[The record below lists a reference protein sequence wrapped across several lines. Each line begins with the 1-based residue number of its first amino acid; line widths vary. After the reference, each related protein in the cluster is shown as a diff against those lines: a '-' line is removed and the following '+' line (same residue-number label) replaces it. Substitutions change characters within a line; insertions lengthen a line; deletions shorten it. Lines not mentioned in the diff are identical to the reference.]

1 MVDNDDGVVI
11 GGGGWVLVVMVAMC
25 GCFGLLLLLFDFVVL
40 PGKSGNLFEEKKMAG
55 RNLSAQKQKK
65 HEKTTNRPIPSLPT
79 KTTATNNE
87 HEHFEQ

>member
-1 MVDNDDGVVI
+1 MVDDDDGVVI

-25 GCFGLLLLLFDFVVL
+25 ECFDLLLLLFDFVL

-55 RNLSAQKQKK
+55 RNRSAQKQKK
-65 HEKTTNRPIPSLPT
+65 HEKTTTNRPIPSLPT